1 MPVVVFTDAVELL
14 VLLLYIICY
23 LNFFLFLQLPFYG
36 DQLRWL

>member
-23 LNFFLFLQLPFYG
+23 LNFFLFCSYRFMVIS
-36 DQLRWL
+36 